1 MKKVLLIPLLLA
13 MCCHCR
19 PQSPDQKKAKIDSM
33 INTWDRYGIFN
44 GSVLIL
50 QKGNII
56 YQRSS
61 GYANFE
67 TRFPNTDTT
76 HFNLASVSKPFT
88 AIAILQLVDKG
99 KLKLTDPLVQYF
111 PDFPYPAVTIVQ
123 LLSHTSGLPEAD
135 QYEKPYITGHPSE
148 ILSDQKIYD
157 DLVKLQV
164 PPLAAA
170 GEKHFYNNLNYI
182 LLALLVEKVTRA
194 PFAVYMRQNIFLRAG
209 MKHSYV
215 RERISPNTARYF
227 QPTFYDTTFYHVD
240 SVTNRKIYTD
250 YHLGGTYGDNN
261 VITTMQDMVLFDNA
275 LRNGKLLPSDLAK
288 QMYQPVMLA
297 NGAPFFTGGK
307 KTYTLG
313 WNINERNARGQ
324 FAVWHD
330 GSLVGLTTILFRN
343 LTDDITYIMYENRNV
358 PNFFRR
364 FLAITDIMDGVKP
377 VEVPLQRSLVREYGI
392 ALIQRGADYAAT
404 RFNELKSDP
413 GWYFY
418 EHEMNALGYQLL
430 LKSDFSNRKELA
442 LEVFKIN
449 TLLFPGSANAY
460 DSYAEALMDA
470 GLVEEA
476 IAMYKK
482 AIHLDPK
489 NEAAKDKLKKL
500 GSIQMTEI
508 Y

>member
-1 MKKVLLIPLLLA
+1 MSSYCWSQALQLSLE
-13 MCCHCR
+13 
-19 PQSPDQKKAKIDSM
+19 QKQAKIDSM
-33 INTWDRYGIFN
+33 ISAWDHYGIFN

-50 QKGNII
+50 QKGNVI
-56 YQRSS
+56 YQRSA
-61 GYANFE
+61 GYASFD

-88 AIAILQLVDKG
+88 AIAILQLVHKG
-99 KLKLTDPLVQYF
+99 KLKLSDPLVRYF
-111 PDFPYPAVTIVQ
+111 PDFPYPAVTIIQ

-135 QYEKPYITGHPSE
+135 QYEKLYIAAHPAE
-148 ILSDQKIYD
+148 ILSNQKIYD
-157 DLVKLQV
+157 DLVKLQA

-182 LLALLVEKVTRA
+182 LLALLVEKIARV
-194 PFAVYMRQNIFLRAG
+194 PFPVYMRQNIFRRAG
-209 MKHSYV
+209 MMHTYV

-227 QPTFYDTTFYHVD
+227 QPAFYDTTFYHVD
-240 SVTNRKIYTD
+240 SITNRKIYTD

-261 VITTMQDMVLFDNA
+261 VVTTMQDMVLFEKA
-275 LRNGKLLPSDLAK
+275 LRNGKLLPEELIK
-288 QMYQPVMLA
+288 QMYQPVKLA

-313 WNINERNARGQ
+313 WNVNERNFRGQ

-364 FLAITDIMDGVKP
+364 FLAITDVMDGAKP
-377 VEVPLQRSLVREYGI
+377 TEVPLQTSLVREYGV
-392 ALIQRGADYAAT
+392 ALIQKGADHAAA
-404 RFNELKSDP
+404 RLNELKSSP

-430 LKSDFSNRKELA
+430 LKSDFKNCKELA

-449 TLLFPGSANAY
+449 TLLFPESANVY
-460 DSYAEALMDA
+460 DSYAEALMEA
-470 GLVEEA
+470 GLVNEA

-489 NEAAKDKLKKL
+489 NEAAKINLKKL
-500 GSIQMTEI
+500 ESRIKAPPGRI
-508 Y
+508 